1 MDKIF
6 DIEGPFIQF
15 LNRVADLM
23 ILNFLV
29 MICCLPIFTI
39 GASYTAM
46 HYVLLKIVRKEE
58 GYLLRGFFKSFKQ
71 NFKQATLIWLGMLV
85 IIAFFGVDFWIF
97 RYSEMEFSKI
107 FMIIFLAIAL
117 VFVFTAVYV
126 FPVLARFDN
135 SIKNILKNSVF
146 LAILN
151 PPKTILMTVAYV
163 LPLGFMYFF
172 DFAWILA
179 FLFGISL
186 PAYASAFVYSGIFKK
201 LEPEGQTVAS
211 DYDFSVNTDEGN
223 EEMNER

>member
-6 DIEGPFIQF
+6 DIESPFIQF

-23 ILNFLV
+23 ILNILV
-29 MICCLPIFTI
+29 MVCSLPIFTI

-85 IIAFFGVDFWIF
+85 LIAFFGVDFWIF
-97 RYSEMEFSKI
+97 KYSEMEFSKI
-107 FMIIFLAIAL
+107 FMIIFLALAL

-126 FPVLARFDN
+126 FPVLSRFDN
-135 SIKNILKNSVF
+135 SIKNILRNSVS

-151 PPKTILMTVAYV
+151 PPKTILMTVAYA
-163 LPLGFMYFF
+163 LPLGLVYFF
-172 DFAWILA
+172 DYAWI
-179 FLFGISL
+179 FVFMFGISL

-201 LEPEGQTVAS
+201 FEPEGETAAS
-211 DYDFSVNTDEGN
+211 DYDFSVSTDEGN
-223 EEMNER
+223 GEMDE

>member
-1 MDKIF
+1 MGKFF
-6 DIEGPFIQF
+6 DIDSPFIQF

-46 HYVLLKIVRKEE
+46 HYVLLKMVRKEE
-58 GYLLRGFFKSFKQ
+58 GYLIRGFFKSFKQ

-85 IIAFFGVDFWIF
+85 LIAFFGVDFWIF

-107 FMIIFLAIAL
+107 FMIIFLALAL
-117 VFVFTAVYV
+117 VFAFTAVYV

-135 SIKNILKNSVF
+135 SIKNILKNSVS

-163 LPLGFMYFF
+163 LPLGLMYFF
-172 DFAWILA
+172 DYAWMFA

-201 LEPEGQTVAS
+201 FEPEGQTVAS

-223 EEMNER
+223 EEIDE

>member
-1 MDKIF
+1 MDKLF
-6 DIEGPFIQF
+6 DIDSPFIQF

-29 MICCLPIFTI
+29 MICCLPVFTI
-39 GASYTAM
+39 GATYTAM
-46 HYVLLKIVRKEE
+46 HYVLLKMVRKEE

-85 IIAFFGVDFWIF
+85 LIVFFGVDFWIF

-107 FMIIFLAIAL
+107 FMIIFLALAL

-135 SIKNILKNSVF
+135 SIKNILKNSVS

-151 PPKTILMTVAYV
+151 PPKTIVMTVAYV
-163 LPLGFMYFF
+163 LPLGLMYYF
-172 DFAWILA
+172 DYAWMFA
-179 FLFGISL
+179 FLFGLSL

-201 LEPEGQTVAS
+201 FEPEGQTVAS

-223 EEMNER
+223 EEINE

>member
-1 MDKIF
+1 MGKLF
-6 DIEGPFIQF
+6 DLDSPFIQF

-29 MICCLPIFTI
+29 MICSLPIFTI
-39 GASYTAM
+39 GASFTAM
-46 HYVLLKIVRKEE
+46 HYVLLKMVRKEE

-85 IIAFFGVDFWIF
+85 LIAFFGVDFWIF

-107 FMIIFLAIAL
+107 FMIIFLALAL
-117 VFVFTAVYV
+117 VFAFTAVYV

-135 SIKNILKNSVF
+135 SIKNILKNSVS

-151 PPKTILMTVAYV
+151 PPKTILMTVAYA
-163 LPLGFMYFF
+163 LPLGLMYFF
-172 DFAWILA
+172 DFAWMFA
-179 FLFGISL
+179 FLFGLSL

-201 LEPEGQTVAS
+201 FEPEEQTVAS

-223 EEMNER
+223 GEMNE